1 MGDKVASVL
10 LSPIGRQAIA
20 SVVALA
26 LVVVGRML
34 VLRFLRRNDSLG
46 VAARLRWHSNTRSVA
61 AGLVVLALLFIW
73 GSEVRDLLVSLVVL
87 ASAIVLGTKEL
98 IMCVSGSIVR
108 ATTRSFE
115 IGDRIEIAGIRGDVI
130 DLGVLGT
137 TILEIGPGHQRTGRT
152 QVIPNSLM
160 LSNAVAN
167 ETFTEDYVLHTFVI
181 PLEKGADWRA
191 AERRL
196 LAIATDASAEHAEAA
211 REHIDAIGARHG
223 LSSFDVDPRVTVHP
237 DANGVTL
244 RVRIPTPARERG
256 SLEQSMIRRFLDPSD
271 PVAPAEVVEE
281 PEGDQRHEA

>member
-1 MGDKVASVL
+1 MKEQIVGAL

-20 SVVALA
+20 SVVVLA
-26 LVVVGRML
+26 LVVAGRML
-34 VLRFLRRNDSLG
+34 VLRFVRRNEHLA
-46 VAARLRWHSNTRSVA
+46 VAARLRWHSNTRSA
-61 AGLVVLALLFIW
+61 AAVLVGLALLFIW

-115 IGDRIEIAGIRGDVI
+115 VGDRIEVAGLRGDVI

-152 QVIPNSLM
+152 LVLPNSLL
-160 LSNAVAN
+160 LSNSVGN
-167 ETFTEDYVLHTFVI
+167 ETFTEDYVLHTFTV
-181 PLEKGADWRA
+181 PLDKGADWRA

-196 LAIATDASAEHAEAA
+196 LAIASDACAGHTEAA
-211 REHIDAIGARHG
+211 RTQMDAIGARHG

-237 DANGVTL
+237 ETSGFTL

-256 SLEQSMIRRFLDPSD
+256 RLEQEVIRRFLDPSD
-271 PVAPAEVVEE
+271 PVAPAEVEE
-281 PEGDQRHEA
+281 HPARDDRHQP